1 MRGLAAV
8 SAFEVARLSSAL
20 GAEITGLDLRGGV
33 DAGIAARLDS
43 LLAHHLVL
51 VIRDQALT
59 PRGMLDAL
67 SALGPPLRQHYS
79 QYLAPDCPDVGIL
92 DSAKAE
98 RGPDGRRVQ
107 LGASCWHSDHIN
119 HERPPKCTALHAVKL
134 PATGGDTSFANMR
147 AAYRRLPPGRRAR
160 LERMLSVN
168 GLDRDLIEVRAA
180 DRARHARPSMHPVV
194 RTHPVTGEPALYLHP
209 GKLDHFEGMSREDSL
224 AFVNE
229 LLDEVLCPEIVYR
242 HRWRTG
248 DLLLCDNRA
257 TVHRAHDDY
266 DHDEGRVMYRLLIE
280 GDRPYFRPAARL
292 TFD

>member
-1 MRGLAAV
+1 MAAV
-8 SAFEVARLSSAL
+8 GASGFEVARLSDAL
-20 GAEITGLDLRGGV
+20 GAQISGLDLR
-33 DAGIAARLDS
+33 AGLDGAAAARLDA

-59 PRGMLDAL
+59 PPAMRDAL
-67 SALGPPLRQHYS
+67 SALGPPMRQHYS
-79 QYLAPDCPDVGIL
+79 QYLAPQCPDVGIL
-92 DSAKAE
+92 DSATAE

-119 HERPPKCTALHAVKL
+119 HERPPKATALHAVKL
-134 PATGGDTSFANMR
+134 PAAGGDTSFANMR
-147 AAYRRLPPGRRAR
+147 AAYRRLPQRWRAR
-160 LERMLSVN
+160 VDGMLSVS
-168 GLDRDLIEVRAA
+168 GLDRDLIDVRAA
-180 DRARHARPSMHPVV
+180 DRARHARPAMHPLV

-224 AFVNE
+224 AFMDE
-229 LLDEVLCPEIVYR
+229 LLAEVLRPEIVYR
-242 HRWRTG
+242 HRWRVG